1 MSVRLTGAY
10 LLALLLTVAGLAV
23 PVARWSLIAGS
34 SALTDYAALG
44 VVCTAVFAGAAV
56 AALLWIRRRT
66 SNRTL
71 RFLGACLIWA
81 LACGLTVASLFTW
94 ASSDV
99 QGHYNR
105 SPGGAGR
112 CLAGTPYASP
122 HVTIAAL
129 SDIEPTKATA
139 TQPAQLAVRGRFA
152 VRPDG
157 EPRSAQLVLSAPT
170 KSAAPAPADARTRA
184 ILAQYGC
191 H

>member
-23 PVARWSLIAGS
+23 AVARWSLIAGS
-34 SALTDYAALG
+34 SALADYAALG
-44 VVCTAVFAGAAV
+44 VVCTAVFAGGAV

-71 RFLGACLIWA
+71 RFLGAGLVWA

-94 ASSDV
+94 ASGDV
-99 QGHYNR
+99 QGRYNR
-105 SPGGAGR
+105 SLGGAGR
-112 CLAGTPYASP
+112 CLAGTPYAGP

-129 SDIEPTKATA
+129 SDIESKKATA
-139 TQPAQLAVRGRFA
+139 TQPAQPEIRGRFA

-170 KSAAPAPADARTRA
+170 KSDAPTPADARTRA

-191 H
+191 R